1 MVIHRIKMQI
11 FALLCFIV
19 PVHSS
24 QLPNATIMDLSYKN
38 MDFAMNLYRE
48 IANYHDKN
56 IFYSPLSVSTSFAAL
71 LMATDGITH
80 KEILKVCNLEQLEV
94 DDQPQ
99 LIPRL
104 FQNLQDN
111 ITHNGS
117 LQVEQSMALFIR
129 QHFEVEKTFEDDLK
143 NFFQADINVLDFGNT
158 KETIKSIN
166 DYVRQ
171 KTADKV
177 PEMISSL
184 NAMTQLLLINT
195 IFFQGAWQT
204 PFNPNFTDNAPFHID
219 NYNIVQVPMMF
230 VEGRFYTME
239 DEPLGARVLK
249 LPYKGGVSMLILL
262 PNENTDYTMID
273 DEISAA
279 MFLNWISKLE
289 KRKLEVRMPRF
300 RLEQSYLLHNI
311 LPNMGLKSLFTDS
324 ADLTKLSKNEDLTLS
339 EVLHKAVIEVDE
351 VGTTAAASTA
361 AHITTHSLS
370 MQFRINR
377 PFFCFIY
384 HEETTSL
391 LFMGRV
397 INPTKN

>member
-1 MVIHRIKMQI
+1 MFILSLV
-11 FALLCFIV
+11 CFIV

-38 MDFAMNLYRE
+38 MDFAMNLYRK

-71 LMATDGITH
+71 LMATDDVTH
-80 KEILKVCNLEQLEV
+80 KEILQVCNLEQLDV

-104 FQNLQDN
+104 FQDLQDN
-111 ITHNGS
+111 ISHNGS

-129 QHFEVEKTFEDDLK
+129 QNFEVEKTFEDDLK
-143 NFFQADINVLDFGNT
+143 IFFQADINVLDFGNP

-177 PEMISSL
+177 PEMISTL
-184 NAMTQLLLINT
+184 NAMTQLLLVNT
-195 IFFQGAWQT
+195 IFFQGAWET
-204 PFNPNFTDNAPFHID
+204 PFNPDFTHNAPFHID

-230 VEGRFYTME
+230 VEDRFYTME

-249 LPYKGGVSMLILL
+249 LPYKDGVSMLILL
-262 PNENTDYTMID
+262 PNKKTDYTTID
-273 DEISAA
+273 NEITARR
-279 MFLNWISKLE
+279 FLSWIRNLE
-289 KRKLEVRMPRF
+289 EMKLEVNMPKFKMERAY
-300 RLEQSYLLHNI
+300 SLHNI
-311 LPNMGLKSLFTDS
+311 LPEMGMTSLFTDG
-324 ADLTKLSKNEDLTLS
+324 ANLARLSKAGGLRVS

-351 VGTTAAASTA
+351 VGTTAAAATA
-361 AHITTHSLS
+361 TGIVPYSLPKR
-370 MQFRINR
+370 FIINR
-377 PFFCFIY
+377 PFFFFIY
-384 HEETTSL
+384 HEETNAL

-397 INPTKN
+397 IDPTKN

>member
-1 MVIHRIKMQI
+1 MVIHRIKMLI

-195 IFFQGAWQT
+195 IFFQGAWQM

-262 PNENTDYTMID
+262 PNKKTDYTTID
-273 DEISAA
+273 NEITAQR
-279 MFLNWISKLE
+279 FLSWIQNLE
-289 KRKLEVRMPRF
+289 EMKLEVNMPKFKMERGY
-300 RLEQSYLLHNI
+300 SLHNI
-311 LPNMGLKSLFTDS
+311 LPEMGMTSLFTDV
-324 ADLTKLSKNEDLTLS
+324 ANLARLSKAGGLRVS

-351 VGTTAAASTA
+351 VGTTAAAATA
-361 AHITTHSLS
+361 TGIIPYALPKRFT
-370 MQFRINR
+370 INR
-377 PFFCFIY
+377 PFFFFIY
-384 HEETTSL
+384 HEETNAL

>member
-195 IFFQGAWQT
+195 IFFQGAWQM

-230 VEGRFYTME
+230 VEDRFYTME

-273 DEISAA
+273 DEISAT

-300 RLEQSYLLHNI
+300 HLEQSYLLHNI

-370 MQFRINR
+370 MQFFINR

-384 HEETTSL
+384 HEETKSL

>member
-1 MVIHRIKMQI
+1 MD
-11 FALLCFIV
+11 ALGVL
-19 PVHSS
+19 
-24 QLPNATIMDLSYKN
+24 
-38 MDFAMNLYRE
+38 E

-184 NAMTQLLLINT
+184 NR
-195 IFFQGAWQT
+195 
-204 PFNPNFTDNAPFHID
+204 
-219 NYNIVQVPMMF
+219 YV
-230 VEGRFYTME
+230 
-239 DEPLGARVLK
+239 
-249 LPYKGGVSMLILL
+249 
-262 PNENTDYTMID
+262 
-273 DEISAA
+273 
-279 MFLNWISKLE
+279 
-289 KRKLEVRMPRF
+289 
-300 RLEQSYLLHNI
+300 
-311 LPNMGLKSLFTDS
+311 
-324 ADLTKLSKNEDLTLS
+324 
-339 EVLHKAVIEVDE
+339 
-351 VGTTAAASTA
+351 
-361 AHITTHSLS
+361 
-370 MQFRINR
+370 
-377 PFFCFIY
+377 
-384 HEETTSL
+384 
-391 LFMGRV
+391 
-397 INPTKN
+397 

>member
-1 MVIHRIKMQI
+1 
-11 FALLCFIV
+11 
-19 PVHSS
+19 
-24 QLPNATIMDLSYKN
+24 MDLSYKN

-104 FQNLQDN
+104 FQDLQDN

-195 IFFQGAWQT
+195 IFFQGGLNPSLICCSLHMEANRLFFFTGAWQT

-230 VEGRFYTME
+230 VEDRFYTME

-262 PNENTDYTMID
+262 PNKKTDYTTID
-273 DEISAA
+273 NEITAQR
-279 MFLNWISKLE
+279 FLSWIQNLE
-289 KRKLEVRMPRF
+289 EMKLEVNMPRF
-300 RLEQSYLLHNI
+300 KMERGYSLHNI
-311 LPNMGLKSLFTDS
+311 LPEMGMTSLFTDV
-324 ADLTKLSKNEDLTLS
+324 ANLARLSKAGGLRVS

-351 VGTTAAASTA
+351 VGTTAAAATA
-361 AHITTHSLS
+361 TGIIPYALPKRFT
-370 MQFRINR
+370 INR
-377 PFFCFIY
+377 PFFFFIY
-384 HEETTSL
+384 HEETNAL

>member
-1 MVIHRIKMQI
+1 MVIHRIKMLI

-195 IFFQGAWQT
+195 IFFQGAWQM

-230 VEGRFYTME
+230 VEDRFYTME

-273 DEISAA
+273 DEISAT

-300 RLEQSYLLHNI
+300 HLEQSYLLHNI

-370 MQFRINR
+370 MQFFINR

-384 HEETTSL
+384 HEETKSL

>member
-1 MVIHRIKMQI
+1 MVVHRIKMFI
-11 FALLCFIV
+11 LSLVCFIV

-38 MDFAMNLYRE
+38 MDFAMNLYRK

-71 LMATDGITH
+71 LMATDGLTH
-80 KEILKVCNLEQLEV
+80 KEILQVCNLEQLDV

-104 FQNLQDN
+104 FQDLQDN
-111 ITHNGS
+111 ISHNGS

-129 QHFEVEKTFEDDLK
+129 QNFEVEKTFEDDLK
-143 NFFQADINVLDFGNT
+143 IFFQADINVLDFGNP

-177 PEMISSL
+177 PEMISTL
-184 NAMTQLLLINT
+184 NAMTQLLLVNT

-204 PFNPNFTDNAPFHID
+204 PFNPNFTETAPFHID

-249 LPYKGGVSMLILL
+249 LPYKDGVSMLILL
-262 PNENTDYTMID
+262 PNENMDYTMID
-273 DEISAA
+273 DEINAT
-279 MFLNWISKLE
+279 MFLNWISQLK

-300 RLEQSYLLHNI
+300 HLEQSYLLHDI
-311 LPNMGLKSLFTDS
+311 LPGMGLKSLFTYS
-324 ADLTKLSKNEDLTLS
+324 ADLTKLSKNKDLTLS
-339 EVLHKAVIEVDE
+339 EALHKAVIEVDE

-361 AHITTHSLS
+361 VHISTHSLS
-370 MQFRINR
+370 MQFFINR
-377 PFFCFIY
+377 PFFFSIY
-384 HEETTSL
+384 HEETKSL